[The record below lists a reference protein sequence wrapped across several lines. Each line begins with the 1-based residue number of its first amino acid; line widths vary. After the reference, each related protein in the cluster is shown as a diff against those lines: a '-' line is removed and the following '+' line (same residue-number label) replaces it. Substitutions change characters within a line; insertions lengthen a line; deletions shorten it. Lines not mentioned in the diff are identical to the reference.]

1 MLAADADIRCQ
12 PTSHKE
18 SSAMTLFNFNL
29 ISGSVAVLLLV
40 GGYAFRER
48 KGSDVAMVIGVFGLV
63 VLILNTIVSAA
74 S

>member
-1 MLAADADIRCQ
+1 
-12 PTSHKE
+12 
-18 SSAMTLFNFNL
+18 MTLFNFNL
-29 ISGSVAVLLLV
+29 IAGSVAVLLLV